1 MGTTLNSKQ
10 TTFLR
15 QKCHHIKPVVIIGG
29 AGLTENVMNE
39 VEIALEHHELIKV
52 KINSGDR
59 DEREAMINKIMNDTN
74 ASLVQKIGHTAS
86 FYRPAKEPKISL
98 PK

>member
-10 TTFLR
+10 ITFLR
-15 QKCHHIKPVVIIGG
+15 QKCHHIKPVVIIGS

-59 DEREAMINKIMNDTN
+59 DEREAMIEKIVNETSS
-74 ASLVQKIGHTAS
+74 ALVQKIGHTAS